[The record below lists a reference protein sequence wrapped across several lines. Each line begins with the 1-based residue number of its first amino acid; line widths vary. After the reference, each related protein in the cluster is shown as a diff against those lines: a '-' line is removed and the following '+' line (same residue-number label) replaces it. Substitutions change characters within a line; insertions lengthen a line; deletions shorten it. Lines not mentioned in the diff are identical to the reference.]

1 MKKKVFLY
9 AYDKVNLGDDLFI
22 RTIVNR
28 YPAVTFFLWSNK
40 ENKKIFEDC
49 KNLVVVDRDSKFNQF
64 LNKVRAS
71 LSVRYQERLKKKCVA
86 VVYIGGS
93 IFMEYPSWKNI
104 MEWWNYQSSHYP
116 FYVVGANFGPYQ
128 SKEYKDAMGKMFINL
143 KDVCFRDKYSY
154 NLFQKFDTVR
164 YAPDILFSYP
174 MPIVEKKKKQ
184 IYISVINCIEKEN
197 GKYKC
202 YALEYENMINTIT
215 NHFLNNGYYIKLV
228 SFCKEEGDEEAVR
241 RIKNMFCNHD
251 RYEYIQELNYNG
263 YNYEKVL
270 YELACSEY
278 VIATRFHAIILSL
291 VAKQKVFP
299 IIYSDKSV
307 NMLKDIRFSGEY
319 LILSKIGNFD
329 LENIYY
335 NLENRVQIDISDI
348 ITKSQN
354 HFTEVD
360 KLLKKLI

>member
-28 YPAVTFFLWSNK
+28 YPAATFFLWSNK

-49 KNLVVVDRDSKFNQF
+49 KNLVVIDRDSKFNQF

-71 LSVRYQERLKKKCVA
+71 LSVRYQERLKKKCDA

-104 MEWWNYQSSHYP
+104 IEWWNYQSSHYP

-128 SKEYKDAMGKMFINL
+128 SKEYKDAMGEMFINL
-143 KDVCFRDKYSY
+143 EDVCFRDKYSY
-154 NLFQKFDTVR
+154 NLFQKIDTVR

-184 IYISVINCIEKEN
+184 IYISVINCIDKED

-202 YALEYENMINTIT
+202 YALEYENMISTII

-251 RYEYIQELNYNG
+251 RYKYIQELNYNG
-263 YNYEKVL
+263 QNYKELL
-270 YELACSEY
+270 YELASSEY
-278 VIATRFHAIILSL
+278 VVATRFHAIILSL
-291 VAKQKVFP
+291 LAKQKVFP
-299 IIYSDKSV
+299 ILYSNKSK
-307 NMLKDIRFSGEY
+307 NMLKDIGF
-319 LILSKIGNFD
+319 LGNSIQ
-329 LENIYY
+329 LA
-335 NLENRVQIDISDI
+335 NLDGFEINKVFANMQEESQVDI
-348 ITKSQN
+348 
-354 HFTEVD
+354 
-360 KLLKKLI
+360 KKLIGDSSQHFCILDQILN